1 MPKYSNGGSK
11 RRALTGALD
20 TPRSERRQRKQK
32 RTARKKT
39 ASERWHG
46 KYIRLLNR
54 VCRPSPP
61 APKANLKVDKKS
73 EKRHMKTS
81 EYAAV
86 RQREGLKSLKLW
98 LKNHVEPIDWKTQG
112 HEGVMPSDAQAA
124 YKDYVLGGQYNIECG
139 RAQGNRDDNRKFLIQ
154 LKNSQAPHLRTFVK
168 ILDDNKPSDEGIPFE
183 TKRKSKYIKGKSL
196 KRYPFK
202 LK

>member
-1 MPKYSNGGSK
+1 MPKSSISGSK
-11 RRALTGALD
+11 RRALLTGALGK
-20 TPRSERRQRKQK
+20 TRLERRQRKQQ
-32 RTARKKT
+32 RTVRKKMV
-39 ASERWHG
+39 SDRWHG
-46 KYIRLLNR
+46 NYVRLLNHF
-54 VCRPSPP
+54 CRPSP
-61 APKANLKVDKKS
+61 KLNLKIVKKA

-139 RAQGNRDDNRKFLIQ
+139 RAQGNREDNRKFLIQ
-154 LKNSQAPHLRTFVK
+154 LKNSQTPHLRTFVK
-168 ILDDNKPSDEGIPFE
+168 ILDENKPSDEGIPFE
-183 TKRKSKYIKGKSL
+183 TKRKSKNIKGKSL